1 MFHVVQC
8 VEEDDTTEAVKRKMI
23 VPEEGYTRNEDVSNN
38 DHCVCDGLV

>member
-8 VEEDDTTEAVKRKMI
+8 VEEGDPGAVKRKMI
-23 VPEEGYTRNEDVSNN
+23 APEEDYTRNEDVSNN